1 LRAATDSMQPAPFS
15 TQPFCEV
22 QRAFGGCSKKAKWT
36 NPEDRTLV
44 NSIENFGTANW
55 SLVAAT
61 LPGRSG
67 KQCRERWT
75 SQFDPSLSRK
85 NWTPD
90 EDAVLVSQQ
99 RQVGNCW
106 SRIAQF
112 LPKRSAN
119 AVKNR
124 WSWLTR
130 HRPVAKKQPPKVQ
143 QEQPKIEVFAEN
155 DQEASEFADF
165 VWD

>member
-1 LRAATDSMQPAPFS
+1 M
-15 TQPFCEV
+15 
-22 QRAFGGCSKKAKWT
+22 
-36 NPEDRTLV
+36 
-44 NSIENFGTANW
+44 
-55 SLVAAT
+55 
-61 LPGRSG
+61 PGRSC

-75 SQFDPSLSRK
+75 SQLDSSLSRE

-90 EDAVLVSQQ
+90 EDAVLVAQQ

-112 LPKRSAN
+112 LPKRYAN

-130 HRPVAKKQPPKVQ
+130 HRPTARNQAPKPE
-143 QEQPKIEVFAEN
+143 QEHGKIEIFAGN

-165 VWD
+165 VWE

>member
-1 LRAATDSMQPAPFS
+1 MHPAPFS
-15 TQPFCEV
+15 PTQSFSDA
-22 QRAFGGCSKKAKWT
+22 QRTAGGCPKKAKWT
-36 NPEDRTLV
+36 IPEDRALTSSLQ
-44 NSIENFGTANW
+44 ELGTTNW
-55 SLVAAT
+55 PLVAAA
-61 LPGRSG
+61 LPGRSS

-75 SQFDPSLSRK
+75 SQLDPSLNRE

-90 EDAVLVSQQ
+90 EDAVLVAQQ

-130 HRPVAKKQPPKVQ
+130 HRPAARKQPPKAE
-143 QEQPKIEVFAEN
+143 QEKGKVEVFAEN

-165 VWD
+165 VWE